1 MKPETL
7 VWLELVI
14 SLPTENAT
22 ERMRVWRTLK
32 ATGAAVLRDGVYVL
46 PERPHL
52 EEVLAELA
60 GEIGE
65 AGGSAHVLRVEARDA
80 AQAETLRG
88 LFDRTRE
95 YAELAGEIAAVRKA
109 ASNRDF
115 AALRRRMR
123 TLRRQFEGLAA
134 IDFFPGQAKAQV
146 EAALAE
152 AEAAALEILSP
163 GEPHGSR
170 GPIPRLDRAKYRKRV
185 WATRKAPWVDRL
197 ACAWLIKR
205 HIDHDASF
213 VWLDKPRDL
222 PKNAVG
228 FDFDGAPFT
237 HVESRVTFEVM
248 LKSFGLDGDSALLK
262 LAEVVHYLDVGGL
275 PVSDAPG
282 VGTILAGAKQR
293 SRDDDQ
299 LLKQALTVFDLV
311 YTAYSEADPD

>member
-1 MKPETL
+1 MKPEMLT
-7 VWLELVI
+7 WLELVI

-46 PERPHL
+46 PERPNL

-65 AGGSAHVLRVEARDA
+65 AGGSAHVLRVEPRDA
-80 AQAETLRG
+80 GQAETLRA
-88 LFDRTRE
+88 LFDRTKE

-109 ASNRDF
+109 ASNRDP
-115 AALRRRMR
+115 AALRRQMR

-152 AEAAALEILSP
+152 AEMAALEILSP

-205 HIDHDASF
+205 HIDPDASF

-248 LKSFGLDGDSALLK
+248 LKSFGLGGDAALLK
-262 LAEVVHYLDVGGL
+262 LAEVVHYLDVGGI

-282 VGTILAGAKQR
+282 VGAILAGAKQR

-299 LLKQALTVFDLV
+299 FLKQALTVFDLV

>member
-1 MKPETL
+1 MTPEMLT
-7 VWLELVI
+7 WLELVI

-46 PERPHL
+46 PERPNL

-65 AGGSAHVLRVEARDA
+65 AGGSAHVLRVEPRDA
-80 AQAETLRG
+80 GQAETLR
-88 LFDRTRE
+88 
-95 YAELAGEIAAVRKA
+95 ELAGEIAAVRKA
-109 ASNRDF
+109 ASNRDP
-115 AALRRRMR
+115 AALRRQMR
-123 TLRRQFEGLAA
+123 TLRRQCEGLSA

-152 AEAAALEILSP
+152 AEMAALEILSP

-205 HIDHDASF
+205 HIDPDASF
-213 VWLDKPRDL
+213 VWLDKARDL

-248 LKSFGLDGDSALLK
+248 LKSFGLDGDAALLK
-262 LAEVVHYLDVGGL
+262 LAEVVHYLDVGGI
-275 PVSDAPG
+275 PISDAPG
-282 VGTILAGAKQR
+282 VGAILAGAKQR

-299 LLKQALTVFDLV
+299 FLKQALTVFDLV
-311 YTAYSEADPD
+311 YTAYSEADTD